1 MEDLQYDLNTVHDKI
16 VLLRPDAINTN
27 RPATLNH
34 QPYNQVLHMIGSLTY
49 HRIQVFRTGLIE
61 LCEVARQYNKT
72 SIDID
77 GVIRMNDDKILKQQ
91 LGLSKDVLIKIETD
105 VLGNRNNVA
114 NNFMTE
120 LQHTWDYEKTITL
133 ERVAFLNQKYEEVL
147 KLGNPRE
154 GETNEISTIKKCL
167 QLYYNI
173 LERQIKI
180 DKDWS
185 HVSVLQYALDVT
197 FELSIYDDID
207 GKELLQRMKDIDDII
222 QYLLAKFPP
231 DKIGPPLYFS
241 FKRFQFLGKAYYLL
255 KDRKSHISSLESAKN
270 VWYHLHLLKYYG
282 SNAGIENPLDE
293 GIQIH
298 DNLVVLYCMSDDVE
312 KAILTGNEAIRL
324 IQGFWDD
331 VVGCE
336 SNIGCGI
343 LDAPWETQLNL
354 ATLYRNLG
362 TCARY
367 TTTTTMFLL
376 TILTILI
383 LLVIIEGILNNTHY
397 ANNITMTQRYHYHH
411 RH

>member
-1 MEDLQYDLNTVHDKI
+1 M
-16 VLLRPDAINTN
+16 
-27 RPATLNH
+27 
-34 QPYNQVLHMIGSLTY
+34 
-49 HRIQVFRTGLIE
+49 
-61 LCEVARQYNKT
+61 C
-72 SIDID
+72 
-77 GVIRMNDDKILKQQ
+77 IRD
-91 LGLSKDVLIKIETD
+91 
-105 VLGNRNNVA
+105 R
-114 NNFMTE
+114 
-120 LQHTWDYEKTITL
+120 
-133 ERVAFLNQKYEEVL
+133 L

-154 GETNEISTIKKCL
+154 GETNEIGTIKKCL

-173 LERQIKI
+173 LEKQIKI

-367 TTTTTMFLL
+367 TTTTMFLL

-383 LLVIIEGILNNTHY
+383 LLVIIEGILNNTRY